1 MLYNYFLF
9 LYHPLYALRA
19 LFTHWYQCAMTYL
32 RTPCIK
38 GWGSI
43 RHVRDD
49 MERRLLYNNYTVSE
63 TRGNYF
69 KFIPWHECNSIDR
82 YWIYILQGKVLLSR
96 VRRRSNMTN
105 SIHHLFSIIL
115 PQLACLA
122 LLALH
127 QTHHPLIS
135 TWTFLSI
142 ALRSFLTETIS
153 THYCSNLRFAKK
165 NCQQAIASLSLCVTS
180 FALLFF
186 LPILARCSATP
197 TKQPSHPPGL

>member
-1 MLYNYFLF
+1 
-9 LYHPLYALRA
+9 
-19 LFTHWYQCAMTYL
+19 
-32 RTPCIK
+32 
-38 GWGSI
+38 
-43 RHVRDD
+43 